1 MPALLSKQLV
11 MPIDNP
17 PDEGGEDRGNN
28 DPIRW
33 SVVGVFWS
41 SPEVQLAR
49 LKLESEDIDC
59 QIQNENIIAADF
71 LLAPA
76 VGGIKILVPE
86 FEAERARSLLA
97 KPITDSRDVP
107 FNGCPECGSANITR
121 PWFGAKTFWAAVVAL
136 MLLGSVVLA
145 PFALAG
151 FVYYLIMWRPSRCQD
166 CGNVFR
172 REAKQQGF
180 TPLPAQKE

>member
-1 MPALLSKQLV
+1 MPLCQ
-11 MPIDNP
+11 IDDIDTPMAFP
-17 PDEGGEDRGNN
+17 PDDGGEDRDG

-33 SVVGVFWS
+33 SVAGIFWS

-49 LKLESEDIDC
+49 LKLESEDIEC

-86 FEAERARSLLA
+86 FEADRARALLA
-97 KPITDSRDVP
+97 KPIQAPRAVP
-107 FNGCPECGSANITR
+107 FNACPECGSTHLAR
-121 PWFGAKTFWAAVVAL
+121 PWLQAKTVWAAVVAM
-136 MLLGSVVLA
+136 MLSGSLVLA
-145 PFALAG
+145 PLAIAG
-151 FVYYLIMWRPSRCQD
+151 LVYYLIMWRPCRCQD

-172 REAKQQGF
+172 RDGRPRGF
-180 TPLPAQKE
+180 TPLPAAEG